1 MSRLP
6 EGARWEALDTALREL
21 LEIDAAEQAEWIERR
36 CREQPDLAV
45 DLRRLA
51 EHARHTG
58 ALERIDGPRLLA
70 EALEPPASGMDVG
83 DWRLL
88 QRIGAGG
95 MAEVFLAERV
105 HDGVCQ
111 HAALKL
117 MATGIG
123 SLGLRARFLRER
135 AILARLSDA
144 RIARYLDG
152 GIAGDGRPWLAIEY
166 VDGLPIDRHCDRL
179 ELGLRAR
186 IALFRN
192 VCGAV
197 AHAHRHL
204 VVHRDIKPSNVLVDH
219 DGQVKLLD
227 FGIAKPLGG
236 EDDGDATQASVR
248 LLTPH
253 YASPEQ
259 IRGEPASTAT
269 DVFLLGL
276 LLFELIAGTRP
287 FAACE
292 HDRNA
297 LEQALCEREPARPS
311 EMLERDRDRR
321 INAREVRGD
330 LDRIVGFALRK
341 EPERRY
347 SSVEALD
354 RDLGAWLAGEPV
366 AARGASFGYRLR
378 KFIGRHRFASAAA
391 AAAIAVT
398 LLSAIV
404 LLRQNAL
411 VRAQRDA
418 ARTEAAKSA
427 AIRDFLVELFEQ
439 ADPAKSEGEK
449 LSIGKVLDSGGERI
463 ASAFSAQPRV
473 RADMLH
479 TLGRVYHA
487 LGSQARARALL
498 EQAIGLQRGF
508 ADDRASLARSLP
520 ELGAVDRDDSQLD
533 RAVELARE
541 SVHVAGDDP
550 RVAAPALHGLGIA
563 LSMHDAGDYTEGVG
577 VFDRAIAA
585 YRRVSPADVL
595 AIAEAQADR
604 AGLYL
609 HLGRLDEAEAAFR
622 ASLDVMAP
630 RLGDHAPDVTA
641 VLYNLARLQEQRGEY
656 ASSAANFARVIAA
669 ETRVFG
675 ADRVD
680 VAIDRTRLAY
690 VQHEQGERAK
700 AATTFAAALGVLRAK
715 LPADHKR
722 IAENLMGYAETL
734 LELERVDEGSRA
746 IEEALRILSAHFPAD
761 DWRVAEA
768 QRVQARGWHAAGRR
782 EDALRLL
789 RKAGF
794 VLERQPAPYPE
805 RYRATLA
812 ALGAAR

>member
-1 MSRLP
+1 MNRLP
-6 EGARWEALDTALREL
+6 EGPRWEALDAALREL
-21 LEIDAAEQAEWIERR
+21 LELDPAQQAEWIERR
-36 CREQPDLAV
+36 CREQPDLAA

-51 EHARHTG
+51 GHAQHTG
-58 ALERIDGPRLLA
+58 ALERIDAPRLLA
-70 EALEPPASGMDVG
+70 EALEPPASGMRIA
-83 DWRLL
+83 DWHLL

-105 HDGVCQ
+105 HDGVRQ

-117 MATGIG
+117 MANGIG
-123 SLGLRARFLRER
+123 SLALRARFLRER
-135 AILARLSDA
+135 AILARLTDA

-166 VDGLPIDRHCDRL
+166 VDGLSIDRHCAEH
-179 ELGLRAR
+179 ELGVRAR
-186 IALFRN
+186 VALFRD

-204 VVHRDIKPSNVLVDH
+204 VVHRDIKPSNVLVDR

-227 FGIAKPLGG
+227 FGIAKPLDG
-236 EDDGDATQASVR
+236 DGDATQASVR

-253 YASPEQ
+253 HASPEQ

-276 LLFELIAGTRP
+276 LLFELLTGTRP
-287 FAACE
+287 FAAYE

-311 EMLERDRDRR
+311 ELLARERAWPVG
-321 INAREVRGD
+321 AREVRGD
-330 LDRIVGFALRK
+330 LDRIVGFALSK

-347 SSVEALD
+347 SSVEAFD
-354 RDLGAWLAGEPV
+354 RDLVAWLAGEPV
-366 AARGASFGYRLR
+366 AARGASLGYRLR
-378 KFIGRHRFASAAA
+378 KFVGRHRLASAAA
-391 AAAIAVT
+391 AAAIAVA

-404 LLRQNAL
+404 LLRQNTL

-463 ASAFSAQPRV
+463 ASAFTAQPRV
-473 RADMLH
+473 RAEMLH

-487 LGSQARARALL
+487 IGSLARARGLL
-498 EQAIGLQRGF
+498 AQAIELQRGF
-508 ADDRASLARSLP
+508 GDDAASLARSLT
-520 ELGAVDRDDSQLD
+520 ELGAVERDDSQLD
-533 RAVELARE
+533 RALELARE
-541 SVHVAGDDP
+541 AVRVAGDDA
-550 RVAAPALHGLGIA
+550 RAAAPALHGLGIA
-563 LSMHDAGDYTEGVG
+563 LSMRDAGDYAEGVA

-585 YRRVSPADVL
+585 YRRSSPPDPL

-622 ASLDVMAP
+622 ASLEVMAP

-656 ASSAANFARVIAA
+656 APAATNFARVIAA

-675 ADRVD
+675 ADSVD

-690 VQHEQGERAK
+690 VQHEQGEQAK
-700 AATTFAAALGVLRAK
+700 AATTFSTALDVLRAK

-734 LELERVDEGSRA
+734 LELQRVEEGSRA
-746 IEEALRILSAHFPAD
+746 IDEALRILSAHFPAD

-782 EDALRLL
+782 EEALRLL
-789 RKAGF
+789 RQAGV

-812 ALGAAR
+812 ALDTAR